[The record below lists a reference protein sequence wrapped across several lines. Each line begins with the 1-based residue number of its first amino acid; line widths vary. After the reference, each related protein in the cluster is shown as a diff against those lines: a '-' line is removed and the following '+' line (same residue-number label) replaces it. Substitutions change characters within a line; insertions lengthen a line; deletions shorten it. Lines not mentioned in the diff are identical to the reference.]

1 MGRLICCSS
10 CNTRDFLLTLC
21 CSKLGFCVC
30 VVHLAGGCPTFK
42 DFVSEKGPE
51 VLWHTTRQLKHIV
64 THPHSVDQTQR
75 IAHQNLPFPLKGA
88 YPQPDFL
95 PWSLVKSVLCALAA
109 SAWLAQLRLRTYS
122 WSMCHHRQRQ
132 DFQQRMTDSSSTTC
146 GVIILFCGLFS
157 SPEVIG
163 TMLEEHRCFCPL
175 AKLHL
180 QAIPVFY

>member
-1 MGRLICCSS
+1 MCVSYIWQGVVPLSK
-10 CNTRDFLLTLC
+10 TLFPR
-21 CSKLGFCVC
+21 KAQRFCDT
-30 VVHLAGGCPTFK
+30 A
-42 DFVSEKGPE
+42 
-51 VLWHTTRQLKHIV
+51 TRQLKHIV

-109 SAWLAQLRLRTYS
+109 SAWLALLRLRTYS

-146 GVIILFCGLFS
+146 GVIILFCGLFFESRGYRYNAWRTSVFLPTRQITFTGHS
-157 SPEVIG
+157 SFLLNL
-163 TMLEEHRCFCPL
+163 TL
-175 AKLHL
+175 ALGFGKEGCGIL
-180 QAIPVFY
+180 VVC

>member
-1 MGRLICCSS
+1 MCVSYIWQGVVPLSK
-10 CNTRDFLLTLC
+10 TLFPR
-21 CSKLGFCVC
+21 KGQRFCDT
-30 VVHLAGGCPTFK
+30 A
-42 DFVSEKGPE
+42 
-51 VLWHTTRQLKHIV
+51 TRQLKHVV

-75 IAHQNLPFPLKGA
+75 IAHQNLPVPLKGA

-163 TMLEEHRCFCPL
+163 TMLEEHRRFCPL

-180 QAIPVFY
+180 QAIPVFFLLNLTLALGFGKEGCDILVVC